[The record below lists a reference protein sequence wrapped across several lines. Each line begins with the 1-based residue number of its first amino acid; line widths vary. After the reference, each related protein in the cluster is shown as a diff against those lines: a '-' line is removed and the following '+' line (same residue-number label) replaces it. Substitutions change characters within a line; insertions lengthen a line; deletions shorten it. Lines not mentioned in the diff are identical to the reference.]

1 MSDVTTTA
9 LHNLFRRC
17 IAGAAPFVLLL
28 LVGNAAAQGTPLKPP
43 SSALTPPSSAAKPA
57 LPATALTAPSA
68 PAASSPAQTTTS
80 SSIAQNSPGK
90 ASPVALT
97 RFKMVKVDGK
107 MLDLTKLPDSTV
119 LKGKSGKTITVAR
132 IKQLQARL
140 DGVST
145 APMITAQKGQSL
157 KSLAAAPVGTM
168 IALPGG
174 KVTRSQDVAK
184 VQNLVAK
191 LSVKRVIK
199 PAPMSLKTAQPTA
212 VVGQGLTL
220 ADAMKRPASDV
231 IQVGSR
237 KYTAEQLR
245 QMDAL
250 LKASPREPR
259 GLLDRAASA
268 SGRTGNAP
276 GSARLPGSGT
286 PAGQTPA
293 KSIRKGDGK

>member
-1 MSDVTTTA
+1 MSAGRTTA
-9 LHNLFRRC
+9 LHYFFHRYL
-17 IAGAAPFVLLL
+17 AGAAPFALLML
-28 LVGNAAAQGTPLKPP
+28 AGNAAAQGTPLKPP
-43 SSALTPPSSAAKPA
+43 SSALTPPSSTAKPT
-57 LPATALTAPSA
+57 LPPTALTAPNAPTAAPPA
-68 PAASSPAQTTTS
+68 PATTS
-80 SSIAQNSPGK
+80 PNVAQNSPSK
-90 ASPVALT
+90 AAPTTLT

-119 LKGKSGKTITVAR
+119 LKGKSGKTISVAR

-140 DGVST
+140 DGVTT

-157 KSLAAAPVGTM
+157 KSLASAPKNTL
-168 IALPGG
+168 IAMPGG
-174 KVTRSQDVAK
+174 RVARSQDLAK
-184 VQNLVAK
+184 VQNILAK
-191 LSVKRVIK
+191 LSVKRVVK
-199 PAPMSLKTAQPTA
+199 PIPVSLKNAQPTA

-220 ADAMKRPASDV
+220 AEAMKRPASDV

-268 SGRTGNAP
+268 GR
-276 GSARLPGSGT
+276 
-286 PAGQTPA
+286 AGKTPA